1 MIYGRH
7 PVLDAVKGGT
17 SIDKI
22 YVQKGMRGDFEL
34 ELRQKCREDNIPIQY
49 VPKQRLSKITS
60 GNHQGVIAMI
70 AELEY
75 QQLEHILPFL
85 FEQSKN
91 PLIVVLDGIT
101 DVRNFGA
108 IARSCE
114 CLGAHAL
121 VVPSKNSAP
130 VNAEA
135 IKTSAGALT
144 QIPVCREKSINDALV
159 QLQLS
164 GLSVVV
170 GDLSADRALYDL
182 DLTMPLAIVMGA
194 EGKGVHPSVLKIAD
208 QKFVIP
214 QQGQT
219 DSLNVSV
226 ATGVILYEVVRQRK

>member
-7 PVLDAVKGGT
+7 PVSDAIKAGT

-22 YVQKGMRGDFEL
+22 YVQKGMRGDFES
-34 ELRQKCREDNIPIQY
+34 ELRKKCRESNIPIQY

-75 QQLEHILPFL
+75 QQLEHVLPFL

-114 CLGAHAL
+114 CLGAHAI
-121 VVPSKNSAP
+121 VVSSKNSAP
-130 VNAEA
+130 INAEA

-144 QIPVCREKSINDALV
+144 QIPVCREKSLNNALA
-159 QLQLS
+159 QLQMS
-164 GLSVVV
+164 GLSVTV

-182 DLTMPLAIVMGA
+182 DLTTPLAIVMGA

-208 QKFVIP
+208 QKFIIP
-214 QQGQT
+214 QQGHT

-226 ATGVILYEVVRQRK
+226 ATGVILYEVLRQRK